1 MQEETGVTPKAL
13 ASRPKLAERWGYSK
27 SVFDELSGSRQYSMN
42 GAMEIPVTAF
52 ISYAV
57 LYGFS
62 RQEAMDTW
70 EDVAVI
76 DSLWLGEIAKR
87 KKATQ
92 KGT

>member
-1 MQEETGVTPKAL
+1 
-13 ASRPKLAERWGYSK
+13 
-27 SVFDELSGSRQYSMN
+27 
-42 GAMEIPVTAF
+42 
-52 ISYAV
+52 
-57 LYGFS
+57 
-62 RQEAMDTW
+62 MDTW